1 MLVHTAAVHAIG
13 EDNEGNVA
21 LVARTREAL
30 VAKVLAFANEAY
42 GDDPSDPEDARTPF
56 VHENDLY
63 DAYDVSWGTDELE
76 D

>member
-30 VAKVLAFANEAY
+30 VAKVVAWANACYDYWSGDGAITFETEA
-42 GDDPSDPEDARTPF
+42 
-56 VHENDLY
+56 DLY
-63 DAYDVSWGTDELE
+63 DTYAISWGTDELE